1 MDLIERMKGFDM
13 KAHCKTASWR
23 ALSLLAILV
32 MAACNHSE
40 SSPRPGESQ
49 NQVRTVPVSVVPVEP
64 TVIRDILVLPGE
76 SEAWQ
81 DVRVSADTAGQIE
94 WIGPKEGDP
103 VQAGQLLAKI
113 DVSALKASLDRARAN
128 LELCDE
134 LCKRRLK
141 LYERKI
147 IPQEELDRSLTEKS
161 VAQSNLQQAKVE
173 YERGFPRAPISG
185 LVNYLF
191 VDEGEFVDRGKPV
204 ADLVNI
210 DRIKI
215 NVNIPELDVR
225 FLKVGQTV
233 SVRFDA
239 FPERKLSG
247 VIDFIGFKA
256 DQATKTF
263 PVRVLVDNP
272 DHSIRPGMIARVV
285 FLRRVIADA
294 LVAPLF
300 ALIDKAGERMVY
312 VEKDG
317 VAQARSVVIGVIE
330 GDRVQITKGLGVGD
344 HLIVSGHTEVEE
356 GMRVEVK

>member
-1 MDLIERMKGFDM
+1 MN
-13 KAHCKTASWR
+13 AWYKTGSLW
-23 ALSLLAILV
+23 ALSLLAIFA
-32 MAACNHSE
+32 MTACNNSE
-40 SSPRPGESQ
+40 SSSQPGKAQ
-49 NQVRTVPVSVVPVEP
+49 NHIRTVHVAVVPVEP

-81 DVRVSADTAGQIE
+81 DVRVAADTAGRIE

-103 VQAGQLLAKI
+103 VEAGQLMAKI
-113 DVSALKASLDRARAN
+113 DVSALKASRDRAQAN

-147 IPQEELDRSLTEKS
+147 IPKEELDRSLTEKA
-161 VAQSNLQQAKVE
+161 VAESNLQQAKVE

-210 DRIKI
+210 DKIKI

-225 FLKVGQTV
+225 YLKVGQPV

-239 FPERKLSG
+239 FPEREMSG

-256 DQATKTF
+256 DPATKTF
-263 PVRVLVDNP
+263 PVRVLVDNR
-272 DHSIRPGMIARVV
+272 DHHIRPGMIARVV
-285 FLRRVIADA
+285 FLRRIISDA

-300 ALIDKAGERMVY
+300 ALIDRAGERMAY

-317 VAQARSVVIGVIE
+317 VVQARTVGIGVIE
-330 GDRVQITKGLGVGD
+330 GDRVQITRGLNVGD